1 MVLKTRR
8 VHPILNPREPTS
20 VSCAVHVEAG
30 RRSSQSF
37 QEHLMY
43 ESLLTSPSG
52 VFGDFE
58 RLRREFDSALGVPT
72 SIRAVARGAYPA
84 INIGGT
90 PKAIEI
96 VAFAP
101 GLDRDKLEVSVD
113 KGLLTIAGERT
124 AEQPADRS
132 AREAAEHRYAN
143 ERFSGRFKRV
153 VSLPEDADP
162 ARVEAR
168 YADGV
173 LRITVQRR
181 EDTLPQRIQIQ

>member
-1 MVLKTRR
+1 
-8 VHPILNPREPTS
+8 
-20 VSCAVHVEAG
+20 
-30 RRSSQSF
+30 
-37 QEHLMY
+37 MY
-43 ESLLTSPSG
+43 ESLTTYPAG

-58 RLRREFDSALGVPT
+58 RLRRDFDSAFGGLGLPT

-84 INIGGT
+84 INIAGT
-90 PKAIEI
+90 PKTIEI
-96 VAFAP
+96 AAFAP

-113 KGLLTIAGERT
+113 KGLLTIAGER
-124 AEQPADRS
+124 AAQRGD
-132 AREAAEHRYAN
+132 EAAGRETHEHRYAT

-168 YADGV
+168 YTDGV

-181 EDTLPQRIQIQ
+181 ADTLPQRIQIQ

>member
-1 MVLKTRR
+1 
-8 VHPILNPREPTS
+8 
-20 VSCAVHVEAG
+20 
-30 RRSSQSF
+30 
-37 QEHLMY
+37 MY
-43 ESLLTSPSG
+43 ESLLTTPSG
-52 VFGDFE
+52 LFGDFD
-58 RLRREFDSALGVPT
+58 RLRRDMDSAFGGLGLPT

-96 VAFAP
+96 FAFAP
-101 GLDRDKLEVSVD
+101 GLDRDKLEVSID
-113 KGLLTIAGERT
+113 KGLLTIAGER
-124 AEQPADRS
+124 AAQLPADAGPRD
-132 AREAAEHRYAN
+132 AGEHRYAN

-153 VSLPEDADP
+153 VSLPEDADA

>member
-1 MVLKTRR
+1 
-8 VHPILNPREPTS
+8 
-20 VSCAVHVEAG
+20 
-30 RRSSQSF
+30 
-37 QEHLMY
+37 MY

-58 RLRREFDSALGVPT
+58 RLRREFDSAFGVPT

-101 GLDRDKLEVSVD
+101 GLDREKLEVSVD
-113 KGLLTIAGERT
+113 KGLLTIAGERAAQVPT
-124 AEQPADRS
+124 DRS
-132 AREAAEHRYAN
+132 ARDVSEHRYAN

-168 YADGV
+168 YSDGL

>member
-1 MVLKTRR
+1 
-8 VHPILNPREPTS
+8 
-20 VSCAVHVEAG
+20 
-30 RRSSQSF
+30 
-37 QEHLMY
+37 MY
-43 ESLLTSPSG
+43 ESLLTSASG
-52 VFGDFE
+52 LFGDFE
-58 RLRREFDSALGVPT
+58 RLRRDMDQTFGGLGLPT

-90 PKAIEI
+90 PKTIEI

-101 GLDRDKLEVSVD
+101 GLDRDKLDISVD
-113 KGLLTIAGERT
+113 KGLLTIAGERVAQAP
-124 AEQPADRS
+124 AEHGSRD
-132 AREAAEHRYAN
+132 AAEHRYAN

-173 LRITVQRR
+173 LRVTVQRR
-181 EDTLPQRIQIQ
+181 EDTLPQRIRIQ

>member
-1 MVLKTRR
+1 
-8 VHPILNPREPTS
+8 
-20 VSCAVHVEAG
+20 
-30 RRSSQSF
+30 
-37 QEHLMY
+37 MY
-43 ESLLTSPSG
+43 ESLLTSPGG

-58 RLRREFDSALGVPT
+58 RLRREFDSAFGTFGVPT

-90 PKAIEI
+90 PKTIEI

-113 KGLLTIAGERT
+113 KGLLTIAGERA
-124 AEQPADRS
+124 AEAPADR
-132 AREAAEHRYAN
+132 ATRDVAEHRYAN

-181 EDTLPQRIQIQ
+181 ADTLPQRIQIQ

>member
-1 MVLKTRR
+1 
-8 VHPILNPREPTS
+8 
-20 VSCAVHVEAG
+20 
-30 RRSSQSF
+30 
-37 QEHLMY
+37 MY
-43 ESLLTSPSG
+43 ESLLTYPSG
-52 VFGDFE
+52 LFGDFE
-58 RLRREFDSALGVPT
+58 RLRREMDNSFGGLGLPT

-90 PKAIEI
+90 TKAIE
-96 VAFAP
+96 VFAFAP

-113 KGLLTIAGERT
+113 KGLLTIGGER
-124 AEQPADRS
+124 AAQGVDEGGK
-132 AREAAEHRYAN
+132 RETQEHRYAN

-162 ARVEAR
+162 TQVEAR

-181 EDTLPQRIQIQ
+181 ADTLPQRIQIQ

>member
-1 MVLKTRR
+1 
-8 VHPILNPREPTS
+8 
-20 VSCAVHVEAG
+20 
-30 RRSSQSF
+30 
-37 QEHLMY
+37 MY

-52 VFGDFE
+52 LFGDFD
-58 RLRREFDSALGVPT
+58 RLRRELDSAFGALGVPT

-84 INIGGT
+84 INIGNT

-96 VAFAP
+96 VAYAP
-101 GLDRDKLEVSVD
+101 GLERDKLEVSID
-113 KGLLTIAGERT
+113 KGLLTIAGERA
-124 AEQPADRS
+124 AEAPADRA
-132 AREAAEHRYAN
+132 ARDAAEHRYAN

-173 LRITVQRR
+173 LRISVQRR

>member
-1 MVLKTRR
+1 
-8 VHPILNPREPTS
+8 
-20 VSCAVHVEAG
+20 
-30 RRSSQSF
+30 
-37 QEHLMY
+37 MY
-43 ESLLTSPSG
+43 ESLLTYPSG

-58 RLRREFDSALGVPT
+58 RLRRDMDSAFGGLGLPT

-90 PKAIEI
+90 PKTVEI
-96 VAFAP
+96 FAFAP

-113 KGLLTIAGERT
+113 KGLLTIAGERA
-124 AEQPADRS
+124 AERAGDAA
-132 AREAAEHRYAN
+132 ARDAHEHRYAN

-153 VSLPEDADP
+153 VSLPDDADP